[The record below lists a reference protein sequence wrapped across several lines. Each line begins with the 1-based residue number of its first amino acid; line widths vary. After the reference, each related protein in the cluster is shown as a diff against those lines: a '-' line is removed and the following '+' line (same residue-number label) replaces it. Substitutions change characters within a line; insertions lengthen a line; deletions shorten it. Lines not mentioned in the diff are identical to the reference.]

1 MSKPRQV
8 GTSLRT
14 APASAAP
21 PCREADAAA
30 LAAAEAEANS
40 LSLLHELQVHQEEL
54 AQQNESLQET
64 RDQLSAS
71 LSRYVEL
78 YETAPVGMLTLDR
91 QTTVLQANRRSREM
105 LGLDASIGSK
115 MIAHL
120 NAESQGLLWRAMA
133 VATPASP
140 GASLVLSSRDGLRS
154 FEAEIGVGAAAGDNV
169 ALVLTDISNRVR
181 AEAKLARMREMLE
194 LSNRAARI
202 GHWSFDLE
210 PNRWTWS
217 SMAHEILPIPS
228 DLAGDF
234 EAGLV
239 LIKAG
244 DSRERLRAAFAA
256 ALRRGEPF
264 DLDLQVLRADGS
276 ERWVRA
282 LGKVDSVQGREPRL
296 YGTLQDIDDRVQA
309 ERIRVERAEAANRGK
324 SAFLANV
331 SHELRTPLSAVLGF
345 SELLARDEAVLGSE
359 MASQQ
364 LGYIADAGKHLLAL
378 VDNLLDLARVEA
390 GELKLLLEPVE
401 IGPLL
406 AECLMLISRLAEGRR
421 ISLPCS
427 DVAAGLVVLAD
438 RTRLRQVL
446 LNLLSNAVK
455 YNREGGSI
463 AVALTCQGAELSIAI
478 SDNGSG
484 LLPEQLATLFQP
496 FNRLGAEA
504 SQTEG
509 TGLGLVIT
517 RQLVE
522 AMGGRLAARSSA
534 GLGSVFTVCL
544 PVAPGTGVPVGA
556 EVATGTDQHNDV
568 MLPLLRV
575 LYVEDNRVLAEMM
588 RQFFRRMDGV
598 ELEIAGDGEAGIQA
612 ARRRRPDLLLLD
624 INLPRLNGFEVLAL
638 VRADPDLAS
647 VRCVA
652 VSAIAM
658 DSDVERALSAG
669 FDDYITKPFSL
680 GTIRQLVD
688 KLRD

>member
-1 MSKPRQV
+1 
-8 GTSLRT
+8 
-14 APASAAP
+14 
-21 PCREADAAA
+21 
-30 LAAAEAEANS
+30 
-40 LSLLHELQVHQEEL
+40 
-54 AQQNESLQET
+54 
-64 RDQLSAS
+64 
-71 LSRYVEL
+71 
-78 YETAPVGMLTLDR
+78 
-91 QTTVLQANRRSREM
+91 
-105 LGLDASIGSK
+105 
-115 MIAHL
+115 
-120 NAESQGLLWRAMA
+120 
-133 VATPASP
+133 
-140 GASLVLSSRDGLRS
+140 
-154 FEAEIGVGAAAGDNV
+154 
-169 ALVLTDISNRVR
+169 
-181 AEAKLARMREMLE
+181 
-194 LSNRAARI
+194 
-202 GHWSFDLE
+202 
-210 PNRWTWS
+210 
-217 SMAHEILPIPS
+217 
-228 DLAGDF
+228 
-234 EAGLV
+234 
-239 LIKAG
+239 
-244 DSRERLRAAFAA
+244 
-256 ALRRGEPF
+256 
-264 DLDLQVLRADGS
+264 
-276 ERWVRA
+276 
-282 LGKVDSVQGREPRL
+282 
-296 YGTLQDIDDRVQA
+296 
-309 ERIRVERAEAANRGK
+309 
-324 SAFLANV
+324 
-331 SHELRTPLSAVLGF
+331 
-345 SELLARDEAVLGSE
+345 

-598 ELEIAGDGEAGIQA
+598 ELEIAGDGQAGIQA